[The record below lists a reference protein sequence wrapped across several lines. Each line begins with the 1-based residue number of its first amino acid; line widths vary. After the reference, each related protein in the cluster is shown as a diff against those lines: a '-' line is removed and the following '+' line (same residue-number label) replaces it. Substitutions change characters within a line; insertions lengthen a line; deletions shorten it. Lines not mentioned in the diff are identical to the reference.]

1 MWREPSAGGLCWC
14 RGSGGGKQRVRAG
27 PAHTAGL
34 LRPISFL
41 RRGLAGKVAQL
52 CAVGS
57 VQLVPSAVARP
68 APGVTSRPRPVR
80 AVAARLRFCPATA
93 CASAAGGCGRTPHPL
108 SQRNA
113 GYHCSSLQAAVSD
126 GNRIA
131 PTTHFS
137 EHRSSQHFHTLFV
150 QPKKTSDSERTKGV
164 NPVSTELSEP
174 SVHFAAENKSKCPQ
188 IPSAK
193 TELR

>member
-14 RGSGGGKQRVRAG
+14 RGSGGKQRVRAG
-27 PAHTAGL
+27 QAHTAGL

-93 CASAAGGCGRTPHPL
+93 CASVRQRRRWVRQNPPPPLTKKCRISLLESVGCGVRWKAHRPNNPFLRASIITTL
-108 SQRNA
+108 SHIVCATKKDFGFGANKRRKP
-113 GYHCSSLQAAVSD
+113 SLH
-126 GNRIA
+126 G
-131 PTTHFS
+131 
-137 EHRSSQHFHTLFV
+137 TL
-150 QPKKTSDSERTKGV
+150 
-164 NPVSTELSEP
+164 
-174 SVHFAAENKSKCPQ
+174 
-188 IPSAK
+188 
-193 TELR
+193 